1 MFGFSLHF
9 SRWGALLTL
18 FISLASIVFTLPNL
32 IPISTYDSLPP
43 WAQLP
48 RMPLGL
54 DLRGGTHL
62 LYQIDTP
69 QLRKDWLQ
77 SIQTEVRRALSEE
90 KIAHSGVVIAGNSV
104 RITLRDPDKMQAA
117 LSRLKTLAQPL
128 SASLLTSTPGGS
140 GMDLSVQGGEN
151 GVITIEP
158 TPAGMQRRVENA
170 ITRSIEVI
178 RRRIDPTG
186 TTEATIQAQGGA
198 NGKDRILIQVPGL
211 APEEVKARVG
221 TTAKLTF
228 QLVDTS
234 MSAEDAEANGVPPDD
249 VLLPDAEHPGRK
261 ILLHKEVI
269 VSGDDLVNAYAGYD
283 NRAGGVG
290 ERAVDFE
297 FNSKG
302 AASFARVTRE
312 NIGKPF
318 AIVLDNKVISAPVIR
333 SEIPGG
339 RGQITGNFSLDEVN
353 RLALLLRSGAL
364 PAALSII
371 EERSVG
377 PSLGAD
383 SIEAGKRAAIAGFI
397 AVSALMIAGYGLFG
411 LFSVIALVVN
421 IAIIMACLS
430 LFHATLTLPGIAG
443 MVLTMGVAVDANVL
457 IYERIREEMKGG
469 RGIISSI
476 EAGFDRAYGTIIEL
490 AFDGPSRGPHPL
502 CLRIGH
508 STRLRRHPFFRYR
521 KLPFYRHHCYTPDG
535 VDVAASDAAH
545 GPGNLATSPTHATET
560 TIPPAAE
567 DEPTVR
573 QILQAVSRAFD
584 LRHSWNRRAALHGG
598 LEFRH
603 RFQGR
608 DADANSDPRSCR
620 CRQFEDQA
628 HEHRAR

>member
-1 MFGFSLHF
+1 MHGFTLHF
-9 SRWGALLTL
+9 SRWGALATL
-18 FISLASIVFTLPNL
+18 FISLASVVLALPNI
-32 IPISTYDSLPP
+32 IPISTYDSLPA

-62 LYQIDTP
+62 LYQIDTI

-77 SIQTEVRRALSEE
+77 SIQTEARHGLSEE
-90 KIAHSGVVIAGNSV
+90 KIAHSGVVIAGNAV

-117 LSRLKTLAQPL
+117 LARLKTLAQPL
-128 SASLLTSTPGGS
+128 SASLLTGARSGA

-158 TPAGMQRRVENA
+158 TPAGMQNRVENA

-178 RRRIDPTG
+178 RRRVDPTG
-186 TTEATIQAQGGA
+186 TTEATIQAQGGS

-228 QLVDTS
+228 QLVDLS

-249 VLLPDAEHPGRK
+249 MLLPDSEHQGRK
-261 ILLHKEVI
+261 VLLHKEVI

-302 AASFARVTRE
+302 AAAFARVTRE

-339 RGQITGNFSLDEVN
+339 RGQITGNFSQEEVN

-383 SIEAGKRAAIAGFI
+383 SIESGKTAAIVGFA

-411 LFSVIALVVN
+411 LFSIFALVVN

-469 RGIISSI
+469 RGIVSSI
-476 EAGFDRAYGTIIEL
+476 EAGFDRAYGTIINSHLTALL
-490 AFDGPSRGPHPL
+490 AALILYAFGSGTVRGFAVTL
-502 CLRIGH
+502 SFGIVSSLFTAITV
-508 STRLRRHPFFRYR
+508 TRLMVSTWLRQTR
-521 KLPFYRHHCYTPDG
+521 
-535 VDVAASDAAH
+535 
-545 GPGNLATSPTHATET
+545 
-560 TIPPAAE
+560 
-567 DEPTVR
+567 PTV
-573 QILQAVSRAFD
+573 
-584 LRHSWNRRAALHGG
+584 
-598 LEFRH
+598 LEI
-603 RFQGR
+603 
-608 DADANSDPRSCR
+608 
-620 CRQFEDQA
+620 
-628 HEHRAR
+628 

>member
-1 MFGFSLHF
+1 MGFSLHF
-9 SRWGALLTL
+9 SRWGALATL
-18 FISLASIVFTLPNL
+18 FISLSSVVLALPNI
-32 IPISTYDSLPP
+32 IPISTYDSLPA

-62 LYQIDTP
+62 LYQIDTA

-77 SIQTEVRRALSEE
+77 SIQVEARRDLSEE
-90 KIAHSGVVIAGNSV
+90 KIAHSGVVIAGNAV
-104 RITLRDPDKMQAA
+104 RITLRDPDKMETA
-117 LSRLKTLAQPL
+117 LTRLKTLAQPL
-128 SASLLTSTPGGS
+128 SASLLTGARS
-140 GMDLSVQGGEN
+140 GAGFDLSVQGGD

-158 TPAGMQRRVENA
+158 TPAGMQNRVENA

-178 RRRIDPTG
+178 RRRVDPTG

-228 QLVDTS
+228 QLVDLS

-249 VLLPDAEHPGRK
+249 ILLPDAEHPGRK
-261 ILLHKEVI
+261 VLLHKEVI
-269 VSGDDLVNAYAGYD
+269 VSGDDLTNAYAGYD

-302 AASFARVTRE
+302 AAAFARVTRE

-339 RGQITGNFSLDEVN
+339 RGQITGNFSQEEVS

-383 SIEAGKRAAIAGFI
+383 SIESGKRAAIAGFI

-411 LFSVIALVVN
+411 LFSIIALIVN

-457 IYERIREEMKGG
+457 IYERIREEMKSG
-469 RGIISSI
+469 RGVVSSI
-476 EAGFDRAYGTIIEL
+476 EAGFDRAYATIIDSHLTALL
-490 AFDGPSRGPHPL
+490 AALILYAFGSGTVRGFAVTL
-502 CLRIGH
+502 SFGIVSSLFTAITV
-508 STRLRRHPFFRYR
+508 TRLMVSTWLRQTR
-521 KLPFYRHHCYTPDG
+521 
-535 VDVAASDAAH
+535 
-545 GPGNLATSPTHATET
+545 
-560 TIPPAAE
+560 
-567 DEPTVR
+567 PTV
-573 QILQAVSRAFD
+573 
-584 LRHSWNRRAALHGG
+584 
-598 LEFRH
+598 LEI
-603 RFQGR
+603 
-608 DADANSDPRSCR
+608 
-620 CRQFEDQA
+620 
-628 HEHRAR
+628 

>member
-1 MFGFSLHF
+1 MFGFTLHF

-18 FISLASIVFTLPNL
+18 FISLASIVFTLPNV
-32 IPISTYDSLPP
+32 IPISTYDSLPA

-62 LYQIDTP
+62 LYQIDTA

-77 SIQTEVRRALSEE
+77 SIQTDARRALSEE
-90 KIAHSGVVIAGNSV
+90 KIAHSGVVIAGNAV

-117 LSRLKTLAQPL
+117 LTRLKTLAQPL
-128 SASLLTSTPGGS
+128 SASLLTSTSGGA
-140 GMDLSVQGGEN
+140 GLDLSVQGEN

-158 TPAGMQRRVENA
+158 TPAGLQRRVENA

-178 RRRIDPTG
+178 RRRVDPTG

-228 QLVDTS
+228 QLVDGS

-302 AASFARVTRE
+302 AAAFARVTRE

-383 SIEAGKRAAIAGFI
+383 SIESGKRAAIAGFI

-411 LFSVIALVVN
+411 LFSIIALVVN

-469 RGIISSI
+469 RGIVTSI
-476 EAGFDRAYGTIIEL
+476 EAGFDRAYATIIDSHLTALL
-490 AFDGPSRGPHPL
+490 AALILYAFGSGTVRGFAVTL
-502 CLRIGH
+502 SFGIVSSLFTAITV
-508 STRLRRHPFFRYR
+508 TRLMVSTWLRQTR
-521 KLPFYRHHCYTPDG
+521 
-535 VDVAASDAAH
+535 
-545 GPGNLATSPTHATET
+545 
-560 TIPPAAE
+560 
-567 DEPTVR
+567 PTV
-573 QILQAVSRAFD
+573 
-584 LRHSWNRRAALHGG
+584 
-598 LEFRH
+598 LEI
-603 RFQGR
+603 
-608 DADANSDPRSCR
+608 
-620 CRQFEDQA
+620 
-628 HEHRAR
+628 

>member
-1 MFGFSLHF
+1 MVGFTLHF

-18 FISLASIVFTLPNL
+18 FISLASIVLALPNI
-32 IPISTYDSLPP
+32 IPISTYDSLPA

-62 LYQIDTP
+62 LYQIDTA

-77 SIQTEVRRALSEE
+77 SIQTETRRALSEE
-90 KIAHSGVVIAGNSV
+90 KIAHSGVVIAGNAV
-104 RITLRDPDKMQAA
+104 RITLRDAEKMQAA
-117 LSRLKTLAQPL
+117 LTRLKALAQPL
-128 SASLLTSTPGGS
+128 SASLLTGASSGA

-158 TPAGMQRRVENA
+158 TPAGMQHRVENA

-178 RRRIDPTG
+178 RRRVDPTG

-211 APEEVKARVG
+211 APEEVKTRVG

-228 QLVDTS
+228 QLVDGS

-249 VLLPDAEHPGRK
+249 MLLPDAEHPGRK

-283 NRAGGVG
+283 NRAGGIG

-339 RGQITGNFSLDEVN
+339 RGQITGNFSQEEVN

-383 SIEAGKRAAIAGFI
+383 SIESGKTAAIVGFA

-411 LFSVIALVVN
+411 LFSIFALSRQHRHHHGV
-421 IAIIMACLS
+421 S
-430 LFHATLTLPGIAG
+430 LAVSCDSHLAG
-443 MVLTMGVAVDANVL
+443 HRGHGAHH
-457 IYERIREEMKGG
+457 G
-469 RGIISSI
+469 RG
-476 EAGFDRAYGTIIEL
+476 R
-490 AFDGPSRGPHPL
+490 
-502 CLRIGH
+502 
-508 STRLRRHPFFRYR
+508 
-521 KLPFYRHHCYTPDG
+521 
-535 VDVAASDAAH
+535 
-545 GPGNLATSPTHATET
+545 
-560 TIPPAAE
+560 
-567 DEPTVR
+567 
-573 QILQAVSRAFD
+573 
-584 LRHSWNRRAALHGG
+584 
-598 LEFRH
+598 
-603 RFQGR
+603 
-608 DADANSDPRSCR
+608 
-620 CRQFEDQA
+620 
-628 HEHRAR
+628 

>member
-1 MFGFSLHF
+1 MFGFTLHF

-18 FISLASIVFTLPNL
+18 FISLASIVFTLPNV
-32 IPISTYDSLPP
+32 IPISTYDSLPA

-62 LYQIDTP
+62 LYQIDTA

-77 SIQTEVRRALSEE
+77 SIQTDARRALSEE
-90 KIAHSGVVIAGNSV
+90 KIAHSGVVIAGNAV

-117 LSRLKTLAQPL
+117 LTRLKTLAQPL
-128 SASLLTSTPGGS
+128 SASLLTSTSGGA
-140 GMDLSVQGGEN
+140 GLDLSVQGEN

-178 RRRIDPTG
+178 RRRVDPTG

-228 QLVDTS
+228 QLVDGS

-283 NRAGGVG
+283 NRTGGVG

-302 AASFARVTRE
+302 AAAFARVTRE

-383 SIEAGKRAAIAGFI
+383 SIESGKRAAIAGFI

-411 LFSVIALVVN
+411 LFSIIALVVN

-469 RGIISSI
+469 RGIVSSI
-476 EAGFDRAYGTIIEL
+476 EAGFDRAYATIIDSHLTALL
-490 AFDGPSRGPHPL
+490 AALILYAFGSGTVRGFAVTL
-502 CLRIGH
+502 SFGIVSSLFTAITV
-508 STRLRRHPFFRYR
+508 TRLMVSTWLRQTR
-521 KLPFYRHHCYTPDG
+521 
-535 VDVAASDAAH
+535 
-545 GPGNLATSPTHATET
+545 
-560 TIPPAAE
+560 
-567 DEPTVR
+567 PTV
-573 QILQAVSRAFD
+573 
-584 LRHSWNRRAALHGG
+584 
-598 LEFRH
+598 LEI
-603 RFQGR
+603 
-608 DADANSDPRSCR
+608 
-620 CRQFEDQA
+620 
-628 HEHRAR
+628 

>member
-1 MFGFSLHF
+1 MFGFTLHF

-18 FISLASIVFTLPNL
+18 FISLASIVFTLPNV
-32 IPISTYDSLPP
+32 IPISTYDSLPA

-62 LYQIDTP
+62 LYQIDTA

-77 SIQTEVRRALSEE
+77 SIQTDARRALSEE
-90 KIAHSGVVIAGNSV
+90 KIAHSGVVIAGNAV

-117 LSRLKTLAQPL
+117 LTRLKTLAQPL
-128 SASLLTSTPGGS
+128 SASLLTSTSGGA
-140 GMDLSVQGGEN
+140 GLDLSVQGEN

-158 TPAGMQRRVENA
+158 TPAGLQRRVENA

-178 RRRIDPTG
+178 RRRVDPTG

-228 QLVDTS
+228 QLVDGS

-302 AASFARVTRE
+302 AAAFARVTRE

-383 SIEAGKRAAIAGFI
+383 SIESGKRAAIAGFI

-411 LFSVIALVVN
+411 LFSIIALVVN

-469 RGIISSI
+469 RGIVTST
-476 EAGFDRAYGTIIEL
+476 EAGFDRAYATIIDSHLTALL
-490 AFDGPSRGPHPL
+490 AALILYAFGSGTVRGFAVTL
-502 CLRIGH
+502 SFGIVSSLFTAITV
-508 STRLRRHPFFRYR
+508 TRLMVSTWLRQTR
-521 KLPFYRHHCYTPDG
+521 
-535 VDVAASDAAH
+535 
-545 GPGNLATSPTHATET
+545 
-560 TIPPAAE
+560 
-567 DEPTVR
+567 PTV
-573 QILQAVSRAFD
+573 
-584 LRHSWNRRAALHGG
+584 
-598 LEFRH
+598 LEI
-603 RFQGR
+603 
-608 DADANSDPRSCR
+608 
-620 CRQFEDQA
+620 
-628 HEHRAR
+628 

>member
-1 MFGFSLHF
+1 MHF

-18 FISLASIVFTLPNL
+18 LISLASVVLALPNI
-32 IPISTYDSLPP
+32 IPISTYDSLPG

-62 LYQIDTP
+62 LYQIDTA

-77 SIQTEVRRALSEE
+77 SIQTETRRALSEE
-90 KIAHSGVVIAGNSV
+90 KIAHSGVVIAGNAV

-117 LSRLKTLAQPL
+117 LTRLKTLAQPL
-128 SASLLTSTPGGS
+128 SASLLTGS
-140 GMDLSVQGGEN
+140 SNGAGLDLSVQGGEN

-158 TPAGMQRRVENA
+158 TPAGIQHRVENA

-178 RRRIDPTG
+178 RRRVDPTG

-228 QLVDTS
+228 QLVDGS

-249 VLLPDAEHPGRK
+249 MLLPDAEHPGRK

-333 SEIPGG
+333 LGNPGRPG
-339 RGQITGNFSLDEVN
+339 ADYRQFRCQEEVN

-383 SIEAGKRAAIAGFI
+383 SIESGKTAAIVGFA

-411 LFSVIALVVN
+411 LFSIFALVVN

-469 RGIISSI
+469 RGIVSSI
-476 EAGFDRAYGTIIEL
+476 EAGFDRAYGTIIDSHLTALL
-490 AFDGPSRGPHPL
+490 AALILYAFGSGTVRGFAVTL
-502 CLRIGH
+502 SFGIVSSLFTAITV
-508 STRLRRHPFFRYR
+508 TRLMVSTWLRQTR
-521 KLPFYRHHCYTPDG
+521 
-535 VDVAASDAAH
+535 
-545 GPGNLATSPTHATET
+545 
-560 TIPPAAE
+560 
-567 DEPTVR
+567 PTV
-573 QILQAVSRAFD
+573 
-584 LRHSWNRRAALHGG
+584 
-598 LEFRH
+598 LEI
-603 RFQGR
+603 
-608 DADANSDPRSCR
+608 
-620 CRQFEDQA
+620 
-628 HEHRAR
+628 

>member
-1 MFGFSLHF
+1 MVGFTLHF

-18 FISLASIVFTLPNL
+18 FISLASIVLALPNI
-32 IPISTYDSLPP
+32 IPISTYDSLPA

-62 LYQIDTP
+62 LYQIDTA

-77 SIQTEVRRALSEE
+77 SIQTETRRALSEE
-90 KIAHSGVVIAGNSV
+90 KIAHSGVVIAGNAV
-104 RITLRDPDKMQAA
+104 RITLRDAEKMQAA
-117 LSRLKTLAQPL
+117 LTRLKALAQPL
-128 SASLLTSTPGGS
+128 SASLLTGASSGA

-158 TPAGMQRRVENA
+158 TPAGMQHRVENA

-178 RRRIDPTG
+178 RRRVDPTG

-211 APEEVKARVG
+211 APEEVKTRVG

-228 QLVDTS
+228 QLVDGS

-249 VLLPDAEHPGRK
+249 MLLPDAEHPGRK

-339 RGQITGNFSLDEVN
+339 RGQITGNFSQEEVN

-383 SIEAGKRAAIAGFI
+383 SIEFGKNGSHRRIRGRLGSHDRGIRPLWPVLDFRPRRQHRHHHGVSL
-397 AVSALMIAGYGLFG
+397 AVSCNSHLAGHRGHG
-411 LFSVIALVVN
+411 A
-421 IAIIMACLS
+421 
-430 LFHATLTLPGIAG
+430 HH
-443 MVLTMGVAVDANVL
+443 
-457 IYERIREEMKGG
+457 G
-469 RGIISSI
+469 RG
-476 EAGFDRAYGTIIEL
+476 R
-490 AFDGPSRGPHPL
+490 
-502 CLRIGH
+502 
-508 STRLRRHPFFRYR
+508 
-521 KLPFYRHHCYTPDG
+521 
-535 VDVAASDAAH
+535 
-545 GPGNLATSPTHATET
+545 
-560 TIPPAAE
+560 
-567 DEPTVR
+567 
-573 QILQAVSRAFD
+573 
-584 LRHSWNRRAALHGG
+584 
-598 LEFRH
+598 
-603 RFQGR
+603 
-608 DADANSDPRSCR
+608 
-620 CRQFEDQA
+620 
-628 HEHRAR
+628 

>member
-1 MFGFSLHF
+1 MYGFSLHF
-9 SRWGALLTL
+9 SRWGALATL
-18 FISLASIVFTLPNL
+18 FISLAAVVLALPNI
-32 IPISTYDSLPP
+32 IPIATYDSLPA

-62 LYQIDTP
+62 LYQIDTA

-77 SIQTEVRRALSEE
+77 SIQIEARRDLSEE
-90 KIAHSGVVIAGNSV
+90 KIAHSGVVIAGNAV
-104 RITLRDPDKMQAA
+104 RITLRDPDKMEAA
-117 LSRLKTLAQPL
+117 LTRLKTLAQPL
-128 SASLLTSTPGGS
+128 SASLLTGARS
-140 GMDLSVQGGEN
+140 GAGFDLSVQGGES

-158 TPAGMQRRVENA
+158 TPAGMQNRVENA

-178 RRRIDPTG
+178 RRRVDPTG
-186 TTEATIQAQGGA
+186 TTEAAIQAQGGA

-228 QLVDTS
+228 QLVDLS

-249 VLLPDAEHPGRK
+249 ILLPDAEHQGRK
-261 ILLHKEVI
+261 VLLHKEVI
-269 VSGDDLVNAYAGYD
+269 VSGDDLTNAYAGYD

-302 AASFARVTRE
+302 AGSFARVTRE

-339 RGQITGNFSLDEVN
+339 RGQITGNFSQEEVS

-383 SIEAGKRAAIAGFI
+383 SIESGKRAAIAGFI

-411 LFSVIALVVN
+411 LFSIIALIVN

-457 IYERIREEMKGG
+457 IYERVREEMKSG
-469 RGIISSI
+469 RGIVSSI
-476 EAGFDRAYGTIIEL
+476 EAGFDRAYGTIIDSHLTALL
-490 AFDGPSRGPHPL
+490 AALILYAFGSGTVRGFAVTL
-502 CLRIGH
+502 SFGIVSSLFTAITV
-508 STRLRRHPFFRYR
+508 TRLMVSTWLRQTR
-521 KLPFYRHHCYTPDG
+521 
-535 VDVAASDAAH
+535 
-545 GPGNLATSPTHATET
+545 
-560 TIPPAAE
+560 
-567 DEPTVR
+567 PTV
-573 QILQAVSRAFD
+573 
-584 LRHSWNRRAALHGG
+584 
-598 LEFRH
+598 LEI
-603 RFQGR
+603 
-608 DADANSDPRSCR
+608 
-620 CRQFEDQA
+620 
-628 HEHRAR
+628 